1 MTHTYIFSVL
11 SDRSFRLVDTPGLND
26 PEPGKDS
33 RNIEEMVGELKK
45 INHINVFLIVFN
57 GSNPRFEQPLI
68 DMLRVFCNAFGQDFL
83 EFVVF
88 EIANWGLDAESERK
102 RGSKNEEYW
111 SGELNKKFHELVRLC
126 IEGKCILNPQKW
138 NKDNAF
144 HS

>member
-102 RGSKNEEYW
+102 
-111 SGELNKKFHELVRLC
+111 GERE
-126 IEGKCILNPQKW
+126 
-138 NKDNAF
+138 
-144 HS
+144 